1 MQVGMKAAVLEAFC
15 VTITITIKLTE
26 MTPAATRHTKA
37 THRRRK
43 VAL

>member
-15 VTITITIKLTE
+15 VTITIKLTE